1 MKKSDIHPLYIYTD
15 SINYTSNPIDNKKR
29 GTVTAFLPGIDNE
42 KSSRTVLFKFKYE
55 PILNEKD
62 YNQLSNLFSKDPIF
76 EKVYNRI
83 SFGYQD
89 DCQKAQKW
97 YFEKTKINNGFD
109 YDLEIKKYKDKIKDN
124 FSCPIIKDL
133 NLEALSNTNIY
144 RNLLNITQ
152 EAIQK
157 NITSIQILL
166 YGTEVDIPYNK
177 PLTPLGKIL
186 VDSVSNISYLRF
198 LAFLEL
204 EQSSHNNQLKKN
216 TIKYKLIDNISTKD
230 CFLHLKKNSFIDND
244 TMLKDFDNLFR
255 EKESKQINWIGSL
268 PELARFI
275 YLLHNDYLKEEIV
288 ACCEYTKDL
297 FTIGSECF
305 TLNNQPITKLQLQNN
320 NREITDKTK
329 MNKLKIGLNY
339 LQNPKSTTLK
349 R

>member
-1 MKKSDIHPLYIYTD
+1 MKKSNIHPHFIYND
-15 SINYTSNPIDNKKR
+15 SCIYSSNPSDNKKR

-62 YNQLSNLFSKDPIF
+62 YNQLSNLFSEDPIF
-76 EKVYNRI
+76 EKVYNKI
-83 SFGYQD
+83 CFGYRV
-89 DCQKAQKW
+89 DCQLAQKW

-124 FSCPIIKDL
+124 FSCPLINDL

-166 YGTEVDIPYNK
+166 YGTEDFRPIFK
-177 PLTPLGKIL
+177 PLTSLGKIL
-186 VDSVSNISYLRF
+186 FDSVSNISYLRF

-204 EQSSHNNQLKKN
+204 EQSTHKNQLKKN

-230 CFLHLKKNSFIDND
+230 CFSHLKKNSFIDNE

-275 YLLHNDYLKEEIV
+275 YLLHNNYLKEEIV
-288 ACCEYTKDL
+288 ACCEYTKD
-297 FTIGSECF
+297 FFKIGSECF
-305 TLNNQPITKLQLQNN
+305 TLNNQPITKSQLQNN
-320 NREITDKTK
+320 NREITDKNK
-329 MNKLKIGLNY
+329 MNKLKIALNY
-339 LQNPKSTTLK
+339 LQNLKLTTLK